1 MSFQV
6 ISKPLKNRRII
17 ALIIGATC
25 MTGVTVF
32 YGFSQIGQTPKVPE
46 KTTLPQVKQ
55 VSALGQLQPVGEV
68 IKVSVPATLS
78 NDRVAQ
84 LMVNRGDKV
93 KAGDIIAMMNARD
106 RLQSTLLEAQ
116 EQVRV
121 SIAELAKV
129 KAGAKTGEIGAQQAT
144 IARLKVENTTLA
156 EAQRATVNRLLAEK
170 NTEVEAI
177 LATITRLQSER
188 ETEVAAQKALIESF
202 RAELNNAQTEF
213 TRNQQLFQEG
223 AISASLRD
231 TKRLSVQKTQQQLA
245 EAQANL
251 KRIQGSRQQQT
262 VEAQA
267 NLRRI
272 QASRQQQI
280 VEAQANLKRI
290 ELSGKQQVNEATA
303 TLNKIMEVRPVDVQS
318 AQANVDK
325 ANAAVKRA
333 KADLDDVYIRA
344 PKSGRIL
351 EIHAKAGEVVGTSG
365 IAELGQTD
373 QMEVVAEVYQTD
385 IGKIRSGQ
393 QAIITSE
400 SFTGEVRGAV
410 HLVGIQVTPQEITSG
425 QPGENLERRVV
436 EVRIRLNPE
445 SSKRVANLTNLQVQ
459 VAIQI

>member
-1 MSFQV
+1 MSFQI
-6 ISKPLKNRRII
+6 ISKPLKNRWMIG
-17 ALIIGATC
+17 LIIGATC
-25 MTGVTVF
+25 MTGVIV
-32 YGFSQIGQTPKVPE
+32 YYRFSTIGQTPSLTE
-46 KTTLPQVKQ
+46 QTAIPQVQQ
-55 VSALGQLQPVGEV
+55 VTALGKIQPLGEV

-93 KAGDIIAMMNARD
+93 KAGDVIAVMNARS
-106 RLQSTLLEAQ
+106 RLQSILLEAQ

-121 SIAELAKV
+121 SQSELAKV

-144 IARLKVENTTLA
+144 IARLKVENTTLP
-156 EAQRATVNRLLAEK
+156 EAQRATINRLVAEK
-170 NTEVEAI
+170 NTETEAQQ
-177 LATITRLQSER
+177 ATIARLISER
-188 ETEVAAQKALIESF
+188 ETEIAAQKALIESF
-202 RAELNNAQTEF
+202 QAELNNAQTEF

-231 TKRLSVQKTQQQLA
+231 TKRLSLQKAQQQYN

-251 KRIQGSRQQQT
+251 KRIQGSRQQQII
-262 VEAQA
+262 EARA
-267 NLRRI
+267 NLSRI

-280 VEAQANLKRI
+280 VEAQANLRRI
-290 ELSGKQQVNEATA
+290 ESSGKEQVNEAAA
-303 TLNKIMEVRPVDVQS
+303 TLNKIIEVRPVDVQS

-333 KADLDDVYIRA
+333 KADLDDSYIRA
-344 PKSGRIL
+344 PSSGRIL
-351 EIHAKAGEVVGTSG
+351 EIHAKAGEVVDTSG

-385 IGKIRSGQ
+385 ISKIRPGK

-410 HLVGIQVTPQEITSG
+410 NLVGIQVTPQEITSG